1 MTDYTV
7 KRDYFKPEN
16 KLARTWDSG
25 NTHFDHDDFDNDA
38 GYTTKTNTMCTL
50 HAGSNALMSGSRKKT
65 GKYEHDRYID
75 CILAKDALTDNFPVE
90 GSTPGKYDASGMLC
104 PLADNTK
111 TEFDLDTNE
120 LSCVYPQLTGDQLQK
135 IDSASTNN
143 GSKGVD
149 RELLHDYCA
158 SPSNA
163 NMKVSTDGSTCKGM
177 LGGASVAS
185 PGASSPADGAA
196 TPATVD
202 DDDDDSTPSSQATAT
217 DNNNTAMIVGGVG
230 SGLVVCSCIYMSA

>member
-16 KLARTWDSG
+16 NLTRTWNSG
-25 NTHFDHDDFDNDA
+25 HDHFNHDDFDNDA
-38 GYTTKTNTMCTL
+38 GYTPKTNAMCTL

-65 GKYEHDRYID
+65 GHFEHDRYID

-135 IDSASTNN
+135 IDSASTNS
-143 GSKGVD
+143 GSKGVY

-163 NMKVSTDGSTCKGM
+163 NMKVSTDGSTCNGIF
-177 LGGASVAS
+177 GGTTTAS
-185 PGASSPADGAA
+185 PGVSPGGAVPSAEDETSGDASPAK
-196 TPATVD
+196 V
-202 DDDDDSTPSSQATAT
+202 S
-217 DNNNTAMIVGGVG
+217 DNTTTMAIVGGISSSLMCMLIG
-230 SGLVVCSCIYMSA
+230 GEMMMKK